1 MEINRVYKLKI
12 NEYLYIEIVYD
23 GKSVYI
29 SGGNCPENSI
39 SLVNIKGK
47 SIIKVNG
54 LPRCTIDLSSSKVNS
69 NLLIIPTAAVRNYSE
84 CINTEAKDDD
94 YIINQVGFNKVIT
107 EEIHNETEFHTHF
120 MEILSGEQYLNI
132 ILKYI
137 DYVGIDADGNLCRV
151 YPTSRN
157 NPKEIDGTNVFKWIS
172 KNEIY
177 SNRELYNKL
186 ISQLSLPINK
196 QVPFSK
202 INETLT
208 RRTALLNLAGFS
220 IAKSEIDVL
229 DDSSEQLKN
238 EVGRLCSDAKAD
250 IYVEIL
256 IESLNILKKQGIK
269 YVELSFS
276 TPTTII
282 KIYERLQNYNID
294 GIKFNFLLS
303 ENRNADGSSFR
314 EFYKDSKSG
323 NQKRNKK
330 SVECWLTKLI
340 DAGMVTGF
348 DLMGIEQEIVPND
361 YIKGSINNGSLYDK
375 LEPILIR
382 LNKYQNNALICRL
395 HAGEFV
401 YDSPNLDGKSNPERS
416 LEIIDSIASNNN
428 IIIPPPS
435 IRIGHGVH
443 INKNK
448 NYLNLLK
455 KYKVTVEINASS
467 NFALGNIKRFQDI
480 PYNWYLQNGIPVV
493 LGTDGGGFYLTTP
506 LDESNIAQMF
516 GGIQVAKKIN
526 EHDSDELKKR
536 GI

>member
-12 NEYLYIEIVYD
+12 NEYLHIEIVYD
-23 GKSVYI
+23 GNRIYVSN
-29 SGGNCPENSI
+29 GNCPRNSV
-39 SLVNIKGK
+39 SLVNFRGK
-47 SIIKVNG
+47 SIIKING
-54 LPRCTIDLSSSKVNS
+54 LPRCTIDLSSGKVNS
-69 NLLIIPTAAVRNYSE
+69 NLMIIPTASVRNYLE

-94 YIINQVGFNKVIT
+94 FLMNQAVFNRGIS
-107 EEIHNETEFHTHF
+107 EEIKNETELHTHF

-137 DYVGIDADGNLCRV
+137 DYVGIDNDGNLCRV
-151 YPTSRN
+151 FPINIS
-157 NPKEIDGTNVFKWIS
+157 NPKEIDDTNVFKWIS
-172 KNEIY
+172 KNDIF
-177 SNRELYNKL
+177 SNKELYNKL
-186 ISQLSLPINK
+186 ISQLSLPVNK
-196 QVPFSK
+196 QVQFSK
-202 INETLT
+202 INEILT
-208 RRTALLNLAGFS
+208 RRTALLNLAGFN

-229 DDSSEQLKN
+229 DSSTEQLKN

-250 IYVEIL
+250 IYAEIL
-256 IESLNILKKQGIK
+256 IESLKILKKQGIK

-276 TPTTII
+276 TPTTIV
-282 KIYERLQNYNID
+282 KIYERLQNYRIE

-314 EFYKDSKSG
+314 EYFSDSKTG
-323 NQKRNKK
+323 KTKRNKK

-340 DAGMVTGF
+340 DAGFVTGF

-361 YIKGSINNGSLYDK
+361 YVKGSINNGSLYDK
-375 LEPILIR
+375 LEPILVR
-382 LNKYQNNALICRL
+382 LNKYQNNNLVCRL

-401 YDSPNLDGKSNPERS
+401 YDTPNLDGKSNPERT
-416 LEIIDSIASNNN
+416 LEIIDSIADNNK
-428 IIIPPPS
+428 ITIPPPS

-443 INKNK
+443 INENK

-467 NFALGNIKRFQDI
+467 NFALGNIKKFQDI

-516 GGIQVAKKIN
+516 GGMSAAKKIN
-526 EHDSDELKKR
+526 AHDSDELKKR